1 MSNSEGAEH
10 FFLTNIASSRAYSAT
25 GRGRPA
31 IRSVDA
37 SKHGPYL
44 QRSFEEATRSI
55 QQKKEVISASE
66 AVQDIDSG
74 YTLLVEGFSSEY
86 PLKLESLQRK
96 NVGKNATGN
105 KWEVLR
111 VQNDESGKPI
121 KAAVWISE
129 EAGEKEFHKLVEA
142 YISSSSNSEQNNP
155 RNAALL
161 ANISRFSPVSV
172 SDLWS
177 SNFPVPKGYE
187 NEWWEVW
194 FAKQPFEEIEVI
206 LRTFFGDDSFK
217 HSLSINDS
225 HIYLIKSKFS
235 NLEPI
240 LVSPVKIFE
249 IRKPSFINSIEDL
262 EFDEQIEYVEEM
274 AERLEV
280 QSSEELENPNN
291 PVICHLDTGINR
303 GHMLISPFLPR
314 KSHLTIYGNNPGD
327 VLRSH
332 GTSMAGIAL
341 YGDSLENLFTSIE
354 PVRVEYSLESVRVFI
369 DESSSLEKA
378 QQLTS
383 AAAITSA
390 VTTIEVS
397 SDKEHRVFCVPVSR
411 KSDGKPGEPTL
422 WSSTMDALAYGA
434 DITSD
439 ETGLTILSDPENAI
453 PRMLVLCTGNVDS
466 YLNDYVQ
473 NSENSPVED
482 PGQSW
487 NCLTVGA
494 FTNKTEKS
502 NHPQYKDWDVLA
514 ESGDISPHTRTST
527 GFEERQW
534 PIKPEVTLEGGNVL
548 YDPRKSGLFEDIH
561 PNLSLLSLGSD
572 NDSHITRA
580 NATSAATALASR
592 LTALISKKYP
602 SYWSETI
609 RGLIVHRAKWT
620 KIMSRSIEGVQGKPR
635 DEAEMLLRRF
645 GWGVPEEKWV
655 LESISNSATI
665 VIQDEFI
672 PFRGNEFKMDNFR
685 LHELPWP
692 QHFLASLGDLEI
704 TMRVT
709 LSYYIEPYPHRKGWG
724 DKYMYPSH
732 RLRFDLREP
741 SETAEDF
748 TDRISKSS
756 KQEENNEPE
765 TPANFSREIRWL
777 LGSQRRSYGSLHQD
791 EWTGKASQLA
801 SCSEIAV
808 YPASGWWKRGK
819 NSRRQN
825 VPVRY
830 ALIVSL
836 STPDE
841 VDVYTAIKNSIA
853 VTTEVEEP
861 VEVSISV

>member
-1 MSNSEGAEH
+1 MLKSEGAEH
-10 FFLTNIASSRAYSAT
+10 FFLTNIASSRAYSPP
-25 GRGRPA
+25 GGGRPA

-37 SKHGPYL
+37 SNHGPHL

-55 QQKKEVISASE
+55 QKKKETLSATQITE
-66 AVQDIDSG
+66 NRDSG

-86 PLKLESLQRK
+86 PLKLDSLQRK
-96 NVGKNATGN
+96 NVGKDARGN

-111 VQNDESGKPI
+111 VQNDEFGKSI

-129 EAGEKEFHKLVEA
+129 KTGEKEFYKLVEE
-142 YISSSSNSEQNNP
+142 YVSSSSNPELKNP

-161 ANISRFSPVSV
+161 ANISRISPAIL

-177 SNFPVPKGYE
+177 SNFPIPARHE
-187 NEWWEVW
+187 DEWWEVW
-194 FAKQPFEEIEVI
+194 FAKQPYEEIEVV
-206 LRTFFGDDSFK
+206 LRAFFEDDSFK
-217 HSLSINDS
+217 HSLTINDT
-225 HIYLIKSKFS
+225 HIYLVKSKFS
-235 NLEPI
+235 HLDPVLLCPVRI
-240 LVSPVKIFE
+240 LE
-249 IRKPSFINSIEDL
+249 IRKPSFINSIDDL
-262 EFDEQIEYVEEM
+262 EFDEQIEYIEEM
-274 AERLEV
+274 VTRLEV
-280 QSSEELENPNN
+280 QSPEEMEDPSN
-291 PVICHLDTGINR
+291 PVICHLDTGVHR

-314 KSHLTIYGNNPGD
+314 ESHLTIYGNNPGD
-327 VLRSH
+327 VWRSH

-354 PVRVEYSLESVRVFI
+354 QIRIEYSLESVRVFI
-369 DESSSLEKA
+369 DESSRLESA

-383 AAAITSA
+383 PVAITSA
-390 VTTIEVS
+390 VTAIEVNS
-397 SDKEHRVFCVPVSR
+397 YKEHRAFCVPVSQ

-453 PRMLVLCTGNVDS
+453 PRSLILCTGNVDNYS
-466 YLNDYVQ
+466 NDYVR
-473 NSENSPVED
+473 NSEESPVED

-502 NHPQYKDWDVLA
+502 NHPKYKDWEVLA
-514 ESGDISPHTRTST
+514 EPGDTSPHTRTST
-527 GFEERQW
+527 LFEERQW

-548 YDPRKSGLFEDIH
+548 YDTKKRGLFEDIH

-572 NDSHITRA
+572 NDSHITRS

-602 SYWSETI
+602 SYWPETI
-609 RGLIVHRAKWT
+609 RALIVHRAKWT
-620 KIMSRSIEGVQGKPR
+620 ETMSKSIELVQGKSR
-635 DEAEMLLRRF
+635 DNIEILLRRF
-645 GWGVPEEKWV
+645 GWGVPEEEFV

-665 VIQDEFI
+665 VVQDEFV
-672 PFRGNEFKMDNFR
+672 PFQGNRFKMDNFR
-685 LHELPWP
+685 LHKLPWP
-692 QHFLASLGDLEI
+692 HHFLDKLGDLEI

-709 LSYYIEPYPHRKGWG
+709 LSYFIEPYPHRKGWS

-741 SETAEDF
+741 SETAKDF
-748 TDRISKSS
+748 ADRISRSS
-756 KQEENNEPE
+756 KQEEENESEEPV
-765 TPANFSREIRWL
+765 NFNREIKWL
-777 LGSQRRSYGSLHQD
+777 LGSRRRRYGSLHQD

-808 YPASGWWKRGK
+808 YPASGWWKRS
-819 NSRRQN
+819 NNSSRRN

-830 ALIVSL
+830 ALVVSL
-836 STPDE
+836 STSEE
-841 VDVYTAIKNSIA
+841 VDLYTAIKNSIA
-853 VTTEVEEP
+853 VTAEIEQP
-861 VEVSISV
+861 VEVSINV